1 LEEVREADLIV
12 HVVDASD
19 ADPEAQIRA
28 VHEVFGEIDATGVP
42 EQIVFNKVD
51 AADSDVLLRLKRLVP
66 TAIFVSARTGQGI
79 AELRESIERELPRPA
94 VEVDV
99 LLPYSRGDL
108 LARVHDR
115 AEVLSTEHTADGT
128 RLRAR
133 VAPDLAAALDP
144 YAS

>member
-1 LEEVREADLIV
+1 M
-12 HVVDASD
+12 HVGDAAD
-19 ADPEAQIRA
+19 ADPQAQIRA
-28 VHEVFGEIDATGVP
+28 VHEVLSEIDATGVP

-51 AADSDVLLRLKRLVP
+51 AADSDMLLRLKRLVP
-66 TAIFVSARTGQGI
+66 TAVFVSARTGAGI
-79 AELRESIERELPRPA
+79 AELRECIEQQLPRPA

-115 AEVLSTEHTADGT
+115 AEVVSTEHTVDGT

-133 VAPDLAAALDP
+133 VAPDLAAALAT
-144 YAS
+144 YA